1 MEHFNLS
8 KDECITKAVELMR
21 IPHTKMLFVADNVK
35 DTFTI
40 RNQIAEHF
48 PYRDDSDLRIVRI
61 ATGQIVLS
69 NSSCVLFS
77 APTATAGRGM
87 SLNVLFSPAKC
98 FANEDFVAGV
108 IPALYSHDGQIYKY

>member
-1 MEHFNLS
+1 MEHFNLT
-8 KDECITKAVELMR
+8 KDECIAKAVQLMHV
-21 IPHTKMLFVADNVK
+21 PHTKMLFVAENIK
-35 DTFTI
+35 NTFAI
-40 RNQIAEHF
+40 RNEIAEHF
-48 PYRDDSDLRIVRI
+48 RDSDSDLKIVRL

-87 SLNVLFSPAKC
+87 SLNVLFSPTKC

>member
-8 KDECITKAVELMR
+8 KDDCITKAVELMR

-40 RNQIAEHF
+40 RNEIAEHF
-48 PYRDDSDLRIVRI
+48 QDSDSDLRIVRI

-69 NSSCVLFS
+69 NSSCVLLS

-98 FANEDFVAGV
+98 FENEDFVAGV